1 MSERLDGA
9 AIGLPLLISVEEA
22 ARLLRLGRTRMYELV
37 MSERIVSVKLG
48 RRRLVVRSSLEDFV
62 RSLVREQS

>member
-1 MSERLDGA
+1 
-9 AIGLPLLISVEEA
+9 
-22 ARLLRLGRTRMYELV
+22 MYELV
-37 MSERIVSVKLG
+37 MSERVVSVKLG